1 MEALLFTGFGLAI
14 FCLGVATGAIIENRL
29 VKVHSQ
35 ITEERIE
42 ITTQIQKIEP
52 ILISL
57 ADQLKRDYIDS
68 TQVMLD
74 MQDPDI
80 TLELP
85 KVTEAPWREKQKN
98 WED

>member
-35 ITEERIE
+35 LTEERIE

-57 ADQLKRDYIDS
+57 ADQLKRDYINS